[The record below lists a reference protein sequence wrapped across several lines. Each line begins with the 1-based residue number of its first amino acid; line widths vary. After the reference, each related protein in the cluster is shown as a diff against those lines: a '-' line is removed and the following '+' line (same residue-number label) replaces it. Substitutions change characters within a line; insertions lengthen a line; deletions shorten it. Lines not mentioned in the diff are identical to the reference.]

1 MPPGIG
7 SNIGVEGDGAAGA
20 VCAEVQH
27 PGDNT
32 DHRAEAGVAAASVA
46 KGFAADA
53 IFLVAGERE
62 RDERGGGQIREG

>member
-1 MPPGIG
+1 
-7 SNIGVEGDGAAGA
+7 
-20 VCAEVQH
+20 
-27 PGDNT
+27 
-32 DHRAEAGVAAASVA
+32 VAAASVA